1 MKTLRNFPKQLLV
14 LTLILSSTV
23 FAQSIPGGVSP
34 EMLNAIKSMP
44 EDQRKA
50 MARQYGI
57 TLGDDLTDSEFEL
70 ENQLG
75 STGVQLEQYTQEN
88 IIQSLDNNLRSQ
100 EIKSD
105 DDFREN
111 SREVQLKRYG
121 LDLFKKKIST
131 FAPTDD
137 SPVPPN
143 YRLGVADQIVIYLF
157 GTDNRSLK
165 LQVERNGAI
174 NFPQIGPIQISG
186 LSFDDAT
193 NLIQKTVTNKFI
205 GVEAVVTMGKLK
217 AMNIFMAGEIKVPGA
232 YSLSGLSTI
241 TQAIYQAGGITD
253 IGSLRKIQVL
263 RSGAL
268 IATFDAY
275 DLLMRGDSSK
285 DIRLRSGD
293 VVFVPSYSGLVK
305 VHGQVKRPMMYEIND
320 ETTVKDAISMAGGY
334 TEAAFFTATLTRN
347 ASIKDVSQVKNIN
360 ILTDSD
366 MNVVMQNADDLNI
379 QISGEELFNSIELI
393 GALNRPGNY
402 GWKEGMRVS
411 EVLSNI
417 RRDLHQNAD
426 LNFSLIVRN
435 KNAIREISTHS
446 FSILELVNN
455 QGSAYDPV
463 LYEFDQILIFSK
475 EYNVDYDRNAE
486 LSKSEDTLRA
496 NEEGY
501 NRSTSQFSMPN
512 KNLAQKD
519 NNFSTS
525 FKANKELDQSEER
538 SEYGNSRQQLLKP
551 IIEKLKNQSG
561 INEQRQLV
569 SISGGVHFPGV
580 YPLFEKAALQD
591 LINAAG
597 GTIDSAYLEAVE
609 VRRLKASPVGVVPVF
624 LENSLIDK
632 STNFALQSR
641 DHITV
646 RENSKWSEI
655 SNVEITGA
663 VRFPGSYIIS
673 DGDKLSEILQRA
685 GGLLDRSFPQGSYFT
700 RESIAAKQKVRAT
713 EYARQIRQVYSSQL
727 LTEENPS
734 SSIAE
739 VNAVATLL
747 ESVKTD
753 GRLVIDLEGI
763 LSGDS
768 NADILLEGG
777 DSLYIP
783 SNISTVTV
791 IGEVNKPTT
800 MSFTSSFRTEDYI
813 NNAGGFTPRA
823 NTQDI
828 YIIKGNGSIVVLN
841 KSLFSLGRSM
851 PEFTPGDTLV
861 VPIKA
866 SYKDDLSLWAEVTQV
881 IYQSLVSLAAVKG
894 L

>member
-14 LTLILSSTV
+14 VTLILSSTLS
-23 FAQSIPGGVSP
+23 AQSIPGGVSP

-57 TLGDDLTDSEFEL
+57 KLGDDLIDSEFQL

-75 STGVQLEQYTQEN
+75 SPGFQLEQYTQEN
-88 IIQSLDNNLRSQ
+88 IPQSPDGKLGNQ
-100 EIKSD
+100 EIKPD
-105 DDFREN
+105 DDFQEN

-137 SPVPPN
+137 APVPPN
-143 YRLGVADQIVIYLF
+143 YRLGVGDQIVIYLF

-186 LSFDDAT
+186 LSFDDAA

-205 GVEAVVTMGKLK
+205 GVEAFVSMGKLK

-263 RSGAL
+263 RSGEL

-285 DIRLRSGD
+285 DIRLKSGD

-305 VHGQVKRPMMYEIND
+305 VHGEVKRPMMYEIND

-334 TEAAFFTATLTRN
+334 TEAAFYTATLTSN
-347 ASIKDVSQVKNIN
+347 ASIIDVSQVKNIN

-366 MNVVMQNADDLNI
+366 MNVIMQNADELNI
-379 QISGEELFNSIELI
+379 QISGEELFNSIQLI

-446 FSILELVNN
+446 FSISELVNN

-475 EYNVDYDRNAE
+475 EYNISDDVNGE
-486 LSKSEDTLRA
+486 LSQFESVSRF
-496 NEEGY
+496 NEEDY
-501 NRSTSQFSMPN
+501 NRSALEYPMPN
-512 KNLAQKD
+512 KNFAQKD
-519 NNFSTS
+519 NNFSAMS
-525 FKANKELDQSEER
+525 KADKELDQREES
-538 SEYGNSRQQLLKP
+538 SEYVNSRQELLKP

-580 YPLFEKAALQD
+580 YPLFEKATLND

-597 GTIDSAYLEAVE
+597 GTLDSAYLEAVE
-609 VRRLKASPVGVVPVF
+609 VRRLKASPDGVVPVF
-624 LENSLIDK
+624 LENSLTDK
-632 STNFALQSR
+632 STNFALKSR

-646 RENSKWSEI
+646 RENSKWSEVN
-655 SNVEITGA
+655 NVEITGA
-663 VRFPGSYIIS
+663 VRFPGNYIIN
-673 DGDKLSEILQRA
+673 DGDKLSEIIQRA

-700 RESIAAKQKVRAT
+700 RESIAANEKLRAI

-727 LTEENPS
+727 LTEETSS

-753 GRLVIDLEGI
+753 GRLVIDLEEI

-768 NADILLEGG
+768 NSDILLEGG

-823 NTQDI
+823 NAEDI
-828 YIIKGNGSIVVLN
+828 YIIKGNGSVVVLN
-841 KSLFSLGRSM
+841 KSLFSFGRSM
-851 PEFTPGDTLV
+851 PEFAPGDTLV
-861 VPIKA
+861 VPLKA
-866 SYKDDLSLWAEVTQV
+866 SYKDNLSLWTEVTQV